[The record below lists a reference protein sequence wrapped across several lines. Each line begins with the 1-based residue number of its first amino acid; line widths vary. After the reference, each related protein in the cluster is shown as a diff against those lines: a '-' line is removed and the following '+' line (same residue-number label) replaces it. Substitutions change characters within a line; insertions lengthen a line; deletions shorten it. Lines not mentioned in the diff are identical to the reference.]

1 MGKDT
6 AVFVTI
12 DSPSTKDVDDAIK
25 ISPTDYGFEVV
36 VAIADPTELVLPNS
50 PIDLKARDKAA
61 TVYVRDHARDS
72 MLPTV
77 ITEKK
82 CSLTAG
88 KPRSAFVF
96 TMRLDNDLQVL
107 DFTPSLQTIT
117 VAHRLHYEDIPGI
130 AGDAEHPLNQQIAV
144 SVRLAQALM
153 ASRRQR
159 GALALYD
166 LKQFLLTDE
175 EGNLQQLTSREDTV
189 GNVLVQEMMVLCN
202 RLLGDYLVAQNIPAV
217 YRNHSATL
225 AAPPVGEL
233 LQSIESLLFA
243 NNADKATAS
252 TRLQTLLGR
261 AKYEPVAAGHYG
273 LNLPVYTHG
282 TSPLRRYPDLINL
295 RQLKAH
301 LNGTDFVY
309 TQDELWGITS
319 QLNDT
324 LRERNEARSE
334 SFKDHAARKAELL
347 EQAGKLRQMDD
358 CVLGMAVR
366 NVRLSNLFGA
376 PLADKICRRLQAG
389 TIADGVIDRLFME
402 TDRALIPDNLAQA
415 MSEWLFK
422 YTTKAMHLILFGTS
436 VGVFSEYS
444 VECTTANGLFCA
456 KTSLVMAN
464 NQRITGKAKGTR
476 KKEAEQIATVFL
488 IAKACNLPCG
498 EDAEVAT
505 EVDTPMVQVTPTAKT
520 VSPAPVNSKGALL
533 ELCTKHRLK
542 SPTFAVSTM
551 GPAHKPT
558 FVCSASMAFN
568 GKAMKVSSGPCDT
581 RKSAEAKAA
590 HLLLEQGISLA
601 ARELA
606 NKSIA
611 TVATTNPVGA
621 VQEFM
626 QKLAVPMPDYN
637 FICHSQTP
645 PVFEC
650 HVSFQVSGKVIE
662 HRAKAS
668 TKKEAKTIV
677 ASQAWASLC
686 A

>member
-50 PIDLKARDKAA
+50 PIDLKAREKAA

-261 AKYEPVAAGHYG
+261 AKYEPVAGGHYG

-358 CVLGMAVR
+358 SVLGMAVR
-366 NVRLSNLFGA
+366 NVRLSNLFGDA
-376 PLADKICRRLQAG
+376 LAAEICRRLQTG
-389 TIADGVIDRLFME
+389 NIADGVIDRLFME
-402 TDRALIPDNLAQA
+402 TDRALIPDNLAHA
-415 MSEWLFK
+415 MSQWLFK
-422 YTTKAMHLILFGTS
+422 YTTKAMHLVLFGTS

-464 NQRITGKAKGTR
+464 NQRITGKGKGTR
-476 KKEAEQIATVFL
+476 KKEAEQVATAIL
-488 IAKACNLPCG
+488 IAKACGLPYG
-498 EDAEVAT
+498 EEAEVAP
-505 EVDTPMVQVTPTAKT
+505 EIETPTAQPVT
-520 VSPAPVNSKGALL
+520 TPATAPVNSKGALL
-533 ELCTKHRLK
+533 EFCGKNRLK
-542 SPTFAVSTM
+542 TPTFAVSTT

-558 FVCSASMAFN
+558 FVCSASMAFK
-568 GKAMKVSSGPCDT
+568 GKAMKVSSGPCET
-581 RKSAEAKAA
+581 RKAAEAKAS
-590 HLLLEQGISLA
+590 HQLLEQMNLA
-601 ARELA
+601 ASALVNE
-606 NKSIA
+606 SIP
-611 TVATTNPVGA
+611 TIATTNPVGA
-621 VQEFM
+621 VQEHM
-626 QKLAVPMPDYN
+626 QKLAAPVPDYN
-637 FICHSQTP
+637 FVCHSETP

-650 HVSFQVSGKVIE
+650 LMAFKVNGRTFS
-662 HRAKAS
+662 HNARAS
-668 TKKEAKTIV
+668 TKKDAKTM
-677 ASQAWASLC
+677 AATQAWAALH